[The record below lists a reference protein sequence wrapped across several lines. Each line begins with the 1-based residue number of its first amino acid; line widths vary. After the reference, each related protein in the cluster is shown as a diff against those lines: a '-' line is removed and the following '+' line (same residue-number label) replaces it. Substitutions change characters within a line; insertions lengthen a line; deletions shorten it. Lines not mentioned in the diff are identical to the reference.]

1 MISLHKSYVK
11 SVNQDLNTKIEER
24 AKTLISFIE
33 NTTKVEIKRI
43 QIKFVEDIYGEL
55 FFIGIINDILYF
67 PKGINMNQTP
77 FPVIQLDDSAL
88 FGGSRIMNDKTNWKN
103 GDRLP
108 VCYGEFCEYVFQES
122 YKFISYRGKK
132 IEFEKNFKSIPDK
145 NKIYN
150 VLLIFINSIKG

>member
-11 SVNQDLNTKIEER
+11 SVNQVLNTKIEER

-55 FFIGIINDILYF
+55 FFIGIINDIVYF

-77 FPVIQLDDSAL
+77 FPVI
-88 FGGSRIMNDKTNWKN
+88 
-103 GDRLP
+103 
-108 VCYGEFCEYVFQES
+108 
-122 YKFISYRGKK
+122 
-132 IEFEKNFKSIPDK
+132 
-145 NKIYN
+145 
-150 VLLIFINSIKG
+150 